1 MQESRAARADEDT
14 TAVKWTEKVA
24 VSLIKRI
31 HVGRVQVQRLQ
42 PQNSTPR
49 LRNTNWRLILIVC
62 VEVEADIWP
71 LYMSVCHWWW
81 YVKERVCVCVGGG
94 AADSSV
100 LTLMWMFLGA
110 DRLVLFCG
118 PAVSRSGHN
127 CCPSS
132 TLKCPSAGWSGS
144 DTDVCAGF
152 QDPLFSGCISTGY
165 LSFPYGSSLML
176 TIIDV
181 GWLATPPRGF
191 VYP

>member
-127 CCPSS
+127 CCPQFSS
-132 TLKCPSAGWSGS
+132 EMSLRWLEWFRYRRLCWFSGS
-144 DTDVCAGF
+144 FILWMYIDRVF
-152 QDPLFSGCISTGY
+152 IV
-165 LSFPYGSSLML
+165 SLW
-176 TIIDV
+176 IFFNVDHH
-181 GWLATPPRGF
+181 
-191 VYP
+191 